1 MAPRKRIDCADN
13 IDPKRVD
20 LADKPKRKR
29 KPVTRKREPMPDCLK
44 PWAEAAAKR
53 MLDRPASP
61 GIIAEACGAGENGQV
76 EFVSPHDDENAW
88 WDMLGDA
95 FGTRSM
101 GVIQT
106 FIGHLSELT
115 APSFDRTNEC
125 WKPNERHL
133 NAALAI
139 LHASRPQ
146 NEIDAMLAAN
156 AVALH
161 WMQMKAASYALKTSG
176 SFLDAR
182 TAAASARL
190 ACAFVS
196 TVEAMD
202 RRKRRKRASRQIITV
217 KRDTH
222 YHQHKHVHLEGGG
235 RQIGEQPDATERAL
249 IGDSIERAA
258 IPAGITPLP
267 SPCAHDRRTVP
278 SESGTGQ
285 AGVPDAR
292 GRKGRGRTERQS

>member
-1 MAPRKRIDCADN
+1 MAQRKRIECDEN

-20 LADKPKRKR
+20 LADEVKRKR
-29 KPVTRKREPMPDCLK
+29 KPVTRKREPMPDWLK
-44 PWAEAAAKR
+44 PWAEVAAKR
-53 MLDRPASP
+53 MLDRPGSP
-61 GIIAEACGAGENGQV
+61 GIIAEPRRVGESYQI
-76 EFVSPHDDENAW
+76 ELTSPHDDEDAW
-88 WDMLGDA
+88 WTMLGDA

-106 FIGHLSELT
+106 FIDHLSELT

-125 WKPNERHL
+125 WKPHERHL

-161 WMQMKAASYALKTSG
+161 WMQMKAASYALKTHAS
-176 SFLDAR
+176 SLDGR
-182 TAAASARL
+182 MAAASAKL
-190 ACAFVS
+190 ARAFVC

-202 RRKRRKRASRQIITV
+202 RRKRRNRASRQIITV

-222 YHQHKHVHLEGGG
+222 YHQHKHVHLEGGV
-235 RQIGEQPDATERAL
+235 RQIGGQPDATEREF
-249 IGDSIERAA
+249 IGNAVERAA
-258 IPAGITPLP
+258 IPADCAPVP
-267 SPCAHDRRTVP
+267 SPCAHNRRTVP
-278 SESGTGQ
+278 SEGGSGQ
-285 AGVPDAR
+285 ARVPDAR
-292 GRKGRGRTERQS
+292 RSKGRGRTERQS

>member
-1 MAPRKRIDCADN
+1 MARSKRIDCAEN
-13 IDPKRVD
+13 IDPSRVD
-20 LADKPKRKR
+20 LADKHNRRR
-29 KPVTRKREPMPDCLK
+29 KPVTRKREPMPDWLK

-61 GIIAEACGAGENGQV
+61 GIIAEPSGVGEDCQLSL
-76 EFVSPHDDENAW
+76 VSPHADENAW
-88 WDMLGDA
+88 WEMLGDA

-106 FIGHLSELT
+106 FIDHLSELT
-115 APSFDRTNEC
+115 APSYDHTNEC
-125 WKPNERHL
+125 WKPNERQL

-161 WMQMKAASYALKTSG
+161 WMQMKAASGVLKTNLVDG
-176 SFLDAR
+176 R
-182 TAAASARL
+182 TAAASASL
-190 ACAFVS
+190 ARAFVS

-222 YHQHKHVHLEGGG
+222 HHQHKHVHLQGGG
-235 RQIGEQPDATERAL
+235 VKIGGQPDATERELLAQA
-249 IGDSIERAA
+249 IERTA
-258 IPAGITPLP
+258 IPAGCTPLP
-267 SPCAHDRRTVP
+267 GPRAHNRRDVP
-278 SESGTGQ
+278 SESGAGE

-292 GRKGRGRTERQS
+292 RRKGRGRAERQS